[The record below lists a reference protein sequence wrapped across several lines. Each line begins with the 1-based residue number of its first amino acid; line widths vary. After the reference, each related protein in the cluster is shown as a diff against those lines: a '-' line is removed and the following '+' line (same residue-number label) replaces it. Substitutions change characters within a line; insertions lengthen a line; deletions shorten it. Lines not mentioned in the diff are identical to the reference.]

1 MKVDIYDIADAVYWE
16 VIKTLNIEDECVK
29 ESKDGSETMNT
40 EKGKELYFAIE
51 NAIQKDYD
59 RQTAFKQRNNTKR
72 IIEMLKEEN
81 EKISSGYYRREK

>member
-1 MKVDIYDIADAVYWE
+1 MKVDIYDIAYAVYWE
-16 VIKTLNIEDECVK
+16 VIKTLNIENECVK

-81 EKISSGYYRREK
+81 ERISSGYYRREK

>member
-51 NAIQKDYD
+51 NAIKKDYD

>member
-16 VIKTLNIEDECVK
+16 VIKTLNIENECVK

-81 EKISSGYYRREK
+81 ERISSGYYRREK

>member
-16 VIKTLNIEDECVK
+16 VIKTLNIENECVK